1 MKLLE
6 HTYKNAKA
14 YFKSGND
21 TSNFSVQPPE
31 TYARRFIDLCQ
42 IVLKNQNRYRMT

>member
-6 HTYKNAKA
+6 HTFKNAKA

-21 TSNFSVQPPE
+21 TTNFSVQPPDE
-31 TYARRFIDLCQ
+31 YSKRFISFISKCTEET
-42 IVLKNQNRYRMT
+42 KF

>member
-31 TYARRFIDLCQ
+31 TYARRFIDFMSNC
-42 IVLKNQNRYRMT
+42 VEEPK